1 MAVRRALLSDIP
13 QIVDLVE
20 RLVVATSMPQAMD
33 RDWTAATLAGLISSP
48 GGAVWISAQGFLA
61 ASVTRTVIS
70 PDLIAQEHGW
80 YSEDRQG
87 LRLLRAYEAW
97 AVVMGA
103 RCIQVST
110 GFGGPDLARLGYRA
124 TELAWVK

>member
-1 MAVRRALLSDIP
+1 MAIRRAVWEDIP
-13 QIVDLVE
+13 RVIDLVE
-20 RLVVATSMPQAMD
+20 RLVLATGMGQAVD
-33 RDWTAATLAGLISSP
+33 RDWTGSTLASLITSP
-48 GGAVWISAQGFLA
+48 AGAVWVTDQGFLA

-80 YSEDRQG
+80 YCEDRQG

-97 AVVMGA
+97 AADMGA
-103 RCIQVST
+103 TCIQVST
-110 GFGGPDLARLGYRA
+110 GIGGPDLARLGYRA